1 MDVFLQLVKTGDT
14 GGKTKM
20 AVGCWVGDD
29 NGLLQYWTSAV
40 VVSKQ
45 CNNAVSRC
53 FLGGARRH
61 AGGNEE

>member
-1 MDVFLQLVKTGDT
+1 
-14 GGKTKM
+14 M